1 LVTIETVCL
10 LLSMSSVPADF
21 TAWVLGAGDPS
32 SGTASMYEMIRG
44 LGALLRKGWK
54 PMRTIIL
61 ASWDAEEYGLIGSV
75 EWTEDFGDW
84 LSAHS
89 ESSMCSPSVLGWCPC

>member
-1 LVTIETVCL
+1 
-10 LLSMSSVPADF
+10 
-21 TAWVLGAGDPS
+21 
-32 SGTASMYEMIRG
+32 MYEMIRG

-84 LSAHS
+84 LSDHS
-89 ESSMCSPSVLGWCPC
+89 ESPVRSLRILGEYPC